1 MWSKTHGD
9 FFDLVGTFDPR
20 LIPTA
25 AKKGTYFRY
34 VPPVGNPTTLIKA
47 DEGLT
52 TNWIEASGGAAS
64 DWLLTGN
71 FGPNLIL
78 GTLTPDR
85 WNFVADALPR
95 GGFEDDGRFFL
106 KTHQFF
112 PNSESYQHTNGVV
125 TFDDLPLPMF
135 TINVP
140 DEHVGFVD
148 VFIVARETT
157 GVERAVFKRQAM
169 FWREGGGAV
178 VSTKVHTMFTDKT
191 NDNYDVQIVASGNDV
206 IVQVLGD
213 LAQTVVWTGTINH
226 QLAGE
231 P

>member
-1 MWSKTHGD
+1 MWSKTLGD

-112 PNSESYQHTNGVV
+112 PNSESYQHDT
-125 TFDDLPLPMF
+125 LSL
-135 TINVP
+135 
-140 DEHVGFVD
+140 
-148 VFIVARETT
+148 RELYKALYRIEKY
-157 GVERAVFKRQAM
+157 GQNAEDCYNKILRAK
-169 FWREGGGAV
+169 
-178 VSTKVHTMFTDKT
+178 
-191 NDNYDVQIVASGNDV
+191 
-206 IVQVLGD
+206 
-213 LAQTVVWTGTINH
+213 
-226 QLAGE
+226 
-231 P
+231 